1 MWVQVPSSARK
12 TQVVRLESFCVIG
25 KIAIDA
31 EDLVIGV
38 MILELSNGCM
48 NAYFE
53 ENSTQSVTWREG
65 SAVAMSTRGK
75 RYIRHLWEEQEK
87 RRWKFKIDDISEG

>member
-31 EDLVIGV
+31 EGLVIGV

-53 ENSTQSVTWREG
+53 ENVTQSVTRREER
-65 SAVAMSTRGK
+65 VVEMSTRGQ
-75 RYIRHLWEEQEK
+75 RCIRHLWEEQEK
-87 RRWKFKIDDISEG
+87 R

>member
-31 EDLVIGV
+31 VGLVVGV
-38 MILELSNGCM
+38 MILELSNRCM

-53 ENSTQSVTWREG
+53 ENVTQSVTRREER
-65 SAVAMSTRGK
+65 VVEMSTRG
-75 RYIRHLWEEQEK
+75 RRCIRHLWEEQEK
-87 RRWKFKIDDISEG
+87 R

>member
-12 TQVVRLESFCVIG
+12 TQVERLESFCVIG

-31 EDLVIGV
+31 EGLVIGV
-38 MILELSNGCM
+38 MILELPNGCM

-53 ENSTQSVTWREG
+53 ENVTQSVTWREG
-65 SAVAMSTRGK
+65 SAVAMSTRGQ

-87 RRWKFKIDDISEG
+87 G

>member
-31 EDLVIGV
+31 EGLVIGV
-38 MILELSNGCM
+38 MILEMSNGCK

-53 ENSTQSVTWREG
+53 ENVTQSVTRREG
-65 SAVAMSTRGK
+65 SAVAMNARGQ
-75 RYIRHLWEEQEK
+75 RYIWHLGEEQEK
-87 RRWKFKIDDISEG
+87 G